1 VGKSSSPAEGDGAPS
16 QSPVESSTSAEYPD
30 LRSRRRG
37 GDYQSQCATPFRR
50 HLEEEGEVAADKAEA
65 GTILNPNSET
75 TLFGSSVTSSK
86 DTLTFFCVWLGQFCW
101 FRHLELLGF
110 RCEMLDGRL
119 EGYSNSHSTTS
130 N

>member
-1 VGKSSSPAEGDGAPS
+1 
-16 QSPVESSTSAEYPD
+16 VESSTSAEYPD

-86 DTLTFFCVWLGQFCW
+86 DTLTFVCVRNNDTETSHCFASASSVSS
-101 FRHLELLGF
+101 EKKGF
-110 RCEMLDGRL
+110 R
-119 EGYSNSHSTTS
+119 
-130 N
+130 